1 MRYLILILIPF
12 MSLGQFNYQALVK
25 DSNGELITSETI
37 NLRLSI
43 QDVDENVLFSES
55 HILSTTLDGM
65 IHAEIGNGT
74 NVSGTFS
81 SIDWSELL
89 YLKEEIDLGS
99 GYFTLGTSK
108 LLGVPISEL
117 SRVSEALTS
126 SATIVRNGVQQEI
139 NTLLDQILNDIDL
152 INTSLKVY
160 LDDNG
165 VTIKCP
171 QAPIGR
177 TFSFQGKNYLV
188 VDNDLL
194 RSKVEDYLDGAT
206 VDFSCMC
213 TSKVT
218 DMSYLFQHEGV
229 YATNFN
235 QNIRSWDTSNVRDM
249 ERMFFNCENFNID
262 IGIWDVGLVNNFR
275 LMFRR
280 AYSFNQN
287 IGGWNT
293 SSASNMSMMFYEATA
308 FNQDISDWDTYS
320 ASDMGGMFRGA
331 SVFNQ
336 DISDWDTSSVTE
348 MDGMFREA
356 SAFNQDISDWDTS
369 SVTFM
374 DGIFNGASV
383 FNQDLSGWCVTNITS
398 EPSDFS
404 TSSSLST
411 ENKPVWGTCPN

>member
-89 YLKEEIDLGS
+89 YLKEEIDVGS
-99 GYFTLGTSK
+99 GYFTLGISK

-117 SRVSEALTS
+117 SRVSEALTA
-126 SATIVRNGVQQEI
+126 SATIVRNGVQEEI

-160 LDDNG
+160 MDDNG

-171 QAPIGR
+171 QAPTGR

-188 VDNDLL
+188 VDNALL
-194 RSKVEDYLDGAT
+194 TSKVEDYMDGET
-206 VDFSCMC
+206 IDFSCMC

-218 DMSYLFQHEGV
+218 DMSSLFEG
-229 YATNFN
+229 AANFN

-249 ERMFFNCENFNID
+249 QRMFKDCGDFNID
-262 IGIWDVGLVNNFR
+262 IGIWDVSLVESFR
-275 LMFRR
+275 LMFRM
-280 AYSFNQN
+280 ANSFNQN
-287 IGGWNT
+287 LSGWNT
-293 SSASNMSMMFYEATA
+293 SSVSIMDKMFYQNT
-308 FNQDISDWDTYS
+308 S
-320 ASDMGGMFRGA
+320 
-331 SVFNQ
+331 FNQ
-336 DISDWDTSSVTE
+336 DISDWDTSSVTD
-348 MDGMFREA
+348 MDNMFYQA
-356 SAFNQDISDWDTS
+356 TAFNQDISDWDTS
-369 SVTFM
+369 GVTDM
-374 DGIFNGASV
+374 QGMFNGATV

-411 ENKPVWGTCPN
+411 QNKPVWGTCPD